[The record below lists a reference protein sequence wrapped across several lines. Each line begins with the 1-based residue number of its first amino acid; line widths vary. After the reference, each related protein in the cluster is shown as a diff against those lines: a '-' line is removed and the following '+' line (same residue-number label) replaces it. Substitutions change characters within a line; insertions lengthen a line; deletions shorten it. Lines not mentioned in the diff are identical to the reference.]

1 MATDFALPDLGEDID
16 EADVTKVYVSEG
28 DAVALEQSI
37 LEIETE
43 KATLDVPSSVI
54 GTVLSISVSVGD
66 TIKPGQI
73 IISVGDTADASPPT
87 PPAAPTQPTESTQPA
102 VETPAGAPP
111 ASEPQTPVLT
121 TTSLDPRGAP
131 LLTDAEPSQPAE
143 TPAAPPP
150 EPVTALDD
158 NDSIPVF
165 AAPSARK
172 FAREIGVDVGR
183 VEGTGPGGRISE
195 SDIKAFARENKTGDD
210 KAHPTSGAR
219 PTPQLPDFS
228 RFGPI
233 ERQKLSRFR
242 RTVARNMGTSWDQI
256 PRVSLQHI
264 ADVTELEEFRQ
275 LQKRRANA
283 TGLTTTAILI
293 KITAAA
299 LRAHPHVNAS
309 LDLENEELILKNY
322 IHIGVAVDTE
332 RGLVVPVIR
341 DADQKNIVEIG
352 AELSDLSQ
360 RARDNKLTLDEM
372 RGASFTVT
380 NLGGLGTG
388 FFSPVINWPEVA
400 ILAVGR
406 AEQVPVFDDDGAVV
420 PRLRMPLTLAFD
432 HRAFD
437 GADGAR
443 FMTWMVDA
451 INQPLMLALEG

>member
-16 EADVTKVYVSEG
+16 EADVTKIYVSEG
-28 DAVALEQSI
+28 DSVALEQSI

-54 GTVLSISVSVGD
+54 GKVLSISVSVGD

-73 IISVGDTADASPPT
+73 IISVGDTADTTPPAEPTRPAAETPASPPAAT
-87 PPAAPTQPTESTQPA
+87 DSPP
-102 VETPAGAPP
+102 GAP
-111 ASEPQTPVLT
+111 EPQTPALT
-121 TTSLDPRGAP
+121 TTTLDPRGDP
-131 LLTDAEPSQPAE
+131 PLTDAEPTQPSPAE
-143 TPAAPPP
+143 SPEAPSAQPLP
-150 EPVTALDD
+150 SLDD
-158 NDSIPVF
+158 DGSTPVF

-195 SDIKAFARENKTGDD
+195 SDIKRFARENKTGDD
-210 KAHPTSGAR
+210 KAHPISGAR

-420 PRLRMPLTLAFD
+420 PRLRMPLSLAFD